1 MSANGDGTGPK
12 EIVSGAAN
20 ILGPNGLEYGNGFL
34 YWPDQQ
40 LNVISKVRPDG
51 SGWAVFTTVTN
62 AYDVFITSERVYW
75 TARGPSGANRILNS
89 AKLHGSDDT
98 SAGPKPTVRPFAVE
112 VSDSF
117 IYWSQINS
125 VIEEGSANPQPS
137 LGNARRVDNNLI
149 FTVQGR

>member
-1 MSANGDGTGPK
+1 MSGWIDRISAAAILFLIFSSSVSSPAQTKLYWTETRAEGGFVMSANGDGTGPK

-75 TARGPSGANRILNS
+75 TARGPSGANRI
-89 AKLHGSDDT
+89 
-98 SAGPKPTVRPFAVE
+98 
-112 VSDSF
+112 
-117 IYWSQINS
+117 
-125 VIEEGSANPQPS
+125 
-137 LGNARRVDNNLI
+137 
-149 FTVQGR
+149 